1 MIRPEEVFLIGKLGR
16 PHGVKGEITFMF
28 TDDVFDRADA
38 EYLLLELD
46 GILVPFFMEEYR
58 FHGSETA
65 LVKFCDIDS
74 QEAARELTGCD
85 VYFPRSLADEAGG
98 DMSLA
103 LIVGY
108 TIVDVQ
114 GGSHMGTI
122 ESVDD
127 STANLLFAVATPEGR
142 ELLLPAHAELVE
154 YVDTERQEVGM
165 HLPEGITDL

>member
-1 MIRPEEVFLIGKLGR
+1 M
-16 PHGVKGEITFMF
+16 
-28 TDDVFDRADA
+28 
-38 EYLLLELD
+38 
-46 GILVPFFMEEYR
+46 
-58 FHGSETA
+58 
-65 LVKFCDIDS
+65 
-74 QEAARELTGCD
+74 
-85 VYFPRSLADEAGG
+85 ADEAGG

-103 LIVGY
+103 QIVGY

-114 GGSHMGTI
+114 GGSHVGTI

-127 STANLLFAVATPEGR
+127 STANLLFAVATPDGC

>member
-103 LIVGY
+103 QIVGY

-114 GGSHMGTI
+114 GGSHVGTI

-127 STANLLFAVATPEGR
+127 STANLLFAVATPDGR